1 MEISSSM
8 LKSMRTLWFTN
19 KKLFLN
25 SNDSP
30 KNIKSLVQKFNQHYT
45 VFWKSRKSFRKL
57 SKSRFRPNQISRSM
71 RRRHKSNNKTTQL
84 KSSYWIWFY
93 TLKYIINM
101 HLINMKTKGLNERN
115 KYHWHLQESSKY
127 QFSIYLQVPRLHNK
141 IVVQVSF

>member
-101 HLINMKTKGLNERN
+101 HLTNMKTKGLMREINTTDIYRN
-115 KYHWHLQESSKY
+115 PQSTNLVFIFKYLDYITK
-127 QFSIYLQVPRLHNK
+127 L
-141 IVVQVSF
+141 